1 MAHWD
6 IRIEFETPKNNK
18 YYAVGFLGEGETP
31 ENTEE
36 VVRRIKEAGHRV
48 AKIPNNTRSL
58 MEMTDLL
65 PKEPA
70 EFRRLLFY
78 IQDEHGTALAL
89 AYFVWYPPLGRW
101 FCDKANPVDYRWGTE
116 TLVLC
121 DENPT
126 SDSAQAEDPVDL
138 RSGFQAIPPRFPRK
152 FYLSGLSCELIS
164 VYPENH
170 PPETCGDEIRKYGIC
185 RFANTGAM
193 DGVVFDES
201 RHDLP
206 AEYREEGFNIAFPCW
221 HGPGK
226 WGGPPSPHSFY
237 CLIYNEGQWNLRTV
251 KSDQK
256 LGPKCFLVKCLG

>member
-48 AKIPNNTRSL
+48 ANIPVNCIQEVIQSL
-58 MEMTDLL
+58 PEVIRQ
-65 PKEPA
+65 
-70 EFRRLLFY
+70 FNSLLFFLN
-78 IQDEHGTALAL
+78 DREPVLTRLT
-89 AYFVWYPPLGRW
+89 WYVPFAQWFYERADPVVNHWGR
-101 FCDKANPVDYRWGTE
+101 D

-121 DENPT
+121 YENPT
-126 SDSAQAEDPVDL
+126 DDSTQAEDLLNL
-138 RSGFQAIPPRFPRK
+138 RGGFQEIPSRFPKK
-152 FYLSGLSCELIS
+152 FCLHGITYGLIS
-164 VYPENH
+164 VYPEGAQ
-170 PPETCGDEIRKYGIC
+170 PPETCGNEIRQYGLC
-185 RFANTGAM
+185 HNTGTN
-193 DGVVFDES
+193 GLFICEC
-201 RHDLP
+201 RQDLP
-206 AEYREEGFNIAFPCW
+206 AEYREDGFTIAFPCW